1 MAQLRGIVDRIT
13 FQNEENGYTVAR
25 LQVEGSTAYN
35 NRLATIVGEMLS
47 INPGETVVLE
57 GEWTTHKQ
65 YGAQFKIESYQT
77 VHPSTVEGM
86 RRYLGSGLIK
96 GIGPVTAKRIVDH
109 FGKEALDVIERDPKR
124 LVEVEGLGA
133 KRAKWIIKAWEDQ
146 REIHNVMLFL
156 QSHEVGTGY
165 AVKIWKKYGQKAVEL
180 IRENPYR
187 LSVDVWGIGFLT
199 ADRIAQK
206 MGIPAHS
213 NRRIQ
218 AGLLHVLN
226 EAADKEGHVF
236 LPEDALIESCAEAL
250 DVPC

>member
-25 LQVEGSTAYN
+25 LQVEVSTAYN

-47 INPGETVVLE
+47 INHPGETVILE

-109 FGKEALDVIERDPKR
+109 FGKEALDVIEEIPSDWSKSR
-124 LVEVEGLGA
+124 
-133 KRAKWIIKAWEDQ
+133 AWEQ
-146 REIHNVMLFL
+146 NA
-156 QSHEVGTGY
+156 QSG
-165 AVKIWKKYGQKAVEL
+165 
-180 IRENPYR
+180 
-187 LSVDVWGIGFLT
+187 LSKPGKTSARFT
-199 ADRIAQK
+199 T
-206 MGIPAHS
+206 
-213 NRRIQ
+213 
-218 AGLLHVLN
+218 
-226 EAADKEGHVF
+226 
-236 LPEDALIESCAEAL
+236 
-250 DVPC
+250 